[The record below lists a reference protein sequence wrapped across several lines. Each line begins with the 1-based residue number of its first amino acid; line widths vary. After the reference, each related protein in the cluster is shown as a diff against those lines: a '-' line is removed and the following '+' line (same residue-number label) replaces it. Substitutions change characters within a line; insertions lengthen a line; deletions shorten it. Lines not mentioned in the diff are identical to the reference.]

1 MRLSIRKKI
10 AIAFLAGL
18 AVTMVSAML
27 TLRNGQRILSTT
39 ELMAHE
45 RLPGLIAV
53 SALNTALEQ
62 RQNILYELYASTD
75 TQALKTRL
83 ASNDTVMADQLAVV
97 ALMPEFAPLKPE
109 WEAQWAKLEKEQKKT
124 VDTLGAT
131 SVDWDK
137 ARDELNAYRKAS
149 EQLQAQLNTFV
160 EQQAQMTLAQANDS
174 AELTRGLM
182 LNGGIAT
189 GISLLVI
196 VLALVYL
203 EKTVSL
209 PLRTISE
216 QIQAVANTRDLTT
229 QLRVGG
235 DDETGDIAGAVN
247 QLLRVFRDSA
257 NTFDHTAKQLSAVS
271 QTLGQLVENARGS
284 AKRQLEEAALIQNVV
299 HEVASQVESIAMEA
313 AGGTSAAERSRVASA
328 NGQEM
333 VEASRVAIGAL
344 STEVLASAALV
355 EKLQEDADQVGKVLE
370 RIRTIAEATNML
382 ALNAAIE
389 AARAGEAGRGFAVV
403 ADEVRKL
410 ATTANEATSEID
422 GVLAHLTAV
431 AHEAASV
438 MRRGREGANESVQ
451 RADDSHRSLTEV
463 LVAAEEIRNTNLR
476 IDQATRDHEAA
487 MHNIETRADGIT
499 DMASN
504 VAELAE
510 ALTQNA
516 SNLSQ
521 SASQLQQQL
530 SLLRY

>member
-83 ASNDTVMADQLAVV
+83 TSNDKVVADQLAVV
-97 ALMPEFAPLKPE
+97 ALMPEFAPLKPA
-109 WEAQWAKLEKEQKKT
+109 WESQWAKLEQEQKKT

-131 SVDWDK
+131 SV
-137 ARDELNAYRKAS
+137 RDELNAYRKAS

-235 DDETGDIAGAVN
+235 DDETGAIAGAVN

-313 AGGTSAAERSRVASA
+313 ADGSSAAERSRVASA

-355 EKLQEDADQVGKVLE
+355 EKLQEDADQVGKVLQ

-410 ATTANEATSEID
+410 ATTANDATSEID
-422 GVLAHLTAV
+422 GVLSHLTKV

-451 RADDSHRSLTEV
+451 RADESHRSLAEV
-463 LVAAEEIRNTNLR
+463 MVAAEEIRNTNLR
-476 IDQATRDHEAA
+476 IDQATRDHQAA

-516 SNLSQ
+516 TSLSQ